1 MQRESRQ
8 QPPAAQSHATEEEAV
23 RIAAASL
30 HSSIR
35 KFRQTC
41 LPLLGPLCKGLP
53 VKSTSAVF
61 ASRMT
66 DEMTASA
73 LECLS
78 VLPRDR
84 ALTGK
89 RRREVLQWLDVS
101 LTLADAMDDTM
112 PLSLVFLND
121 LKERLTLK
129 HADAAGGAASRL
141 VGEPSPEALT
151 CVPAVVVLRV
161 GELLWAQRHTAR
173 AERLLWSEGVEE
185 MLTAGSEAS
194 ANLPAEAFVRSCV
207 VLSKAD
213 EVPHASH
220 EGTLNLLTSVIEL
233 WAWCKATDNINAEKD
248 VLAALEEPPTK
259 SLLACWFHGQSADAW
274 SQSLTRIMRR
284 VASLQQQAKKR
295 CAARGVAPVSAA
307 ATSSATSPSRQQ
319 LRDQLLLG
327 SPSRSAAAPP
337 TAAAASPTVNHEK
350 ETPTAEAPT
359 RVVQSR
365 ASVGLQARV
374 TSFLSRLNAKA
385 LGSAGMI
392 GIAIAVVVLVVQ
404 LLMVRYAKATA
415 APTTRRA
422 LSL

>member
-1 MQRESRQ
+1 
-8 QPPAAQSHATEEEAV
+8 V

-61 ASRMT
+61 ATRMT

-73 LECLS
+73 LECLA

-84 ALTGK
+84 VLTGK

-101 LTLADAMDDTM
+101 PTLADAMDDAV
-112 PLSLVFLND
+112 PLPLVFLND

-141 VGEPSPEALT
+141 AGESSSEALT

-161 GELLWAQRHTAR
+161 GEQLWAQRHTAR
-173 AERLLWSEGVEE
+173 AERLLWSDGVEE
-185 MLTAGSEAS
+185 ILTAGSEAS
-194 ANLPAEAFVRSCV
+194 ANLPAEAFVRSCL

-213 EVPHASH
+213 EVHQAFH
-220 EGTLNLLTSVIEL
+220 EGTRNLLTSVIEL
-233 WAWCKATDNINAEKD
+233 WAWCKATDNINAEED
-248 VLAALEEPPTK
+248 VQAALEEQPTK

-274 SQSLTRIMRR
+274 SQSLTRIMQR
-284 VASLQQQAKKR
+284 VASLQQQARKR
-295 CAARGVAPVSAA
+295 STARGVAAA
-307 ATSSATSPSRQQ
+307 ATSSAASPSRQQ
-319 LRDQLLLG
+319 LRDQLLVG

-337 TAAAASPTVNHEK
+337 TAAASPTLNNEK
-350 ETPTAEAPT
+350 ETASAEAPT

-365 ASVGLQARV
+365 ASVGLGARV
-374 TSFLSRLNAKA
+374 ASFLSRLNVKA
-385 LGSAGMI
+385 LGSAGI
-392 GIAIAVVVLVVQ
+392 VSIAIVVVVLVVQ

-415 APTTRRA
+415 APTTRRS